1 MRFKEY
7 YENWTIKPL
16 GAVCKFLKGRGI
28 SKEDLSNTGNPCI
41 LYGELYTTYKT
52 AIIKD
57 IKSKTLLELKSLVR
71 SKSNDVLIPCSGET
85 AEDIAT
91 SICVPYDDVLI
102 GGDLTIIRSE
112 LNGAFLSNQINSVRK
127 LNIAKV
133 AQGKSIVHLQA
144 DELKKINI
152 SFPRIAEQQKIATFI
167 DLLDKRIDTQSK
179 IIKFL
184 FSQKKIIKHIFKIC
198 VKIFSFFFPCLKLIF
213 FILNLIMTTIK
224 EVKKM
229 VKRKSFKEIVNLW
242 KEDKKRFVKQST
254 FSAYVLLIEN
264 HILPYFGEVEEIQ
277 EEDVQKFV
285 LLKLK
290 EGLSQ
295 KTIKDIVIVLKMII
309 KFAVK
314 FHYYEY
320 KQIEIKFPTDE
331 LKKELE
337 VLSVNDHKK
346 ILNHIQE
353 NFTFKNFGIYMCLT
367 TGMRIGEI
375 CGLKWGDIDLEKGVI
390 KVRRTIQRI
399 YIVNQSIRYTKI
411 ISDTPKTKN
420 SIRDIPISSELSKTI
435 KSLKKLVN
443 DNYYVVTNDEKPTEP
458 RTYRNYY
465 KRFMKKLGINELKF
479 HGLRHSFATRCIE
492 SKCDYK
498 TVSVILGHSNI
509 STTLNLYVH
518 PNLEQKKK
526 CIDQMFRSLK

>member
-179 IIKFL
+179 IIEDLEL
-184 FSQKKIIKHIFKIC
+184 FKKGIWNYIYLIKSNDWEC
-198 VKIFSFFFPCLKLIF
+198 VKLSNVLCERKDFALKGDEFIHATLSKDGIFAKTNRYDRDFLVTNNEKQYKITRLNDICYNPANLKFEVICLNKFGDAIFSPIYVTYTVKNDFIPSFVELILTSSRFLKYIRKYEQGTVYERMAVNSEDFLKGEILIPTKDKQKAIADYF
-213 FILNLIMTTIK
+213 DILDLKIK
-224 EVKKM
+224 KEKDILELYKKQ
-229 VKRKSFKEIVNLW
+229 K
-242 KEDKKRFVKQST
+242 
-254 FSAYVLLIEN
+254 AY
-264 HILPYFGEVEEIQ
+264 
-277 EEDVQKFV
+277 
-285 LLKLK
+285 LLK
-290 EGLSQ
+290 
-295 KTIKDIVIVLKMII
+295 
-309 KFAVK
+309 
-314 FHYYEY
+314 
-320 KQIEIKFPTDE
+320 
-331 LKKELE
+331 
-337 VLSVNDHKK
+337 N
-346 ILNHIQE
+346 
-353 NFTFKNFGIYMCLT
+353 
-367 TGMRIGEI
+367 
-375 CGLKWGDIDLEKGVI
+375 
-390 KVRRTIQRI
+390 
-399 YIVNQSIRYTKI
+399 
-411 ISDTPKTKN
+411 
-420 SIRDIPISSELSKTI
+420 
-435 KSLKKLVN
+435 
-443 DNYYVVTNDEKPTEP
+443 
-458 RTYRNYY
+458 
-465 KRFMKKLGINELKF
+465 
-479 HGLRHSFATRCIE
+479 
-492 SKCDYK
+492 
-498 TVSVILGHSNI
+498 
-509 STTLNLYVH
+509 
-518 PNLEQKKK
+518 
-526 CIDQMFRSLK
+526 MFI